1 MLWVYAGADLI
12 RCDQRARMDLPVNT
26 IDVSKTTNIAE
37 TLLTIY
43 AHQTPGSIIYLGYI
57 EPILMLT
64 PQDEARLRK
73 VFREFEV
80 VIVVSN
86 PFILP
91 FSWKNGMKTLVVV
104 GQHNVE
110 TSSPLD
116 NGSSPH
122 VPNKV

>member
-57 EPILMLT
+57 EPILM
-64 PQDEARLRK
+64 
-73 VFREFEV
+73 
-80 VIVVSN
+80 
-86 PFILP
+86 
-91 FSWKNGMKTLVVV
+91 KTLVVV

-110 TSSPLD
+110 TSSPVD

-122 VPNKV
+122 VPNQV